1 MIDWD
6 DYPNFSPKEFQCSC
20 CGEVDMDADFMF
32 ALQAIRSDY
41 GKPMTITSGYRCE
54 NHPVEA
60 KKQTTTISPHR
71 TGKAADIGCRG
82 TDAYEIL
89 NLALAYGATG
99 IGIAQKGDGRF
110 LHIDTLDGEDRL
122 RPWIWSY

>member
-1 MIDWD
+1 MIDWS
-6 DYPNFSPKEFQCSC
+6 DYPNFSAKEFQCSC
-20 CGEVDMDADFMF
+20 CGADGMDAEFMHV
-32 ALQAIRSDY
+32 LQDIRSDY

-60 KKQTTTISPHR
+60 KKKTNSMSPHR
-71 TGKAADIGCRG
+71 TGKAADIACRG
-82 TDAYEIL
+82 SEAHEIL

-99 IGIAQKGDGRF
+99 IGVAQKGDGRF
-110 LHIDTLDGEDRL
+110 IHIDTLEGDDVL